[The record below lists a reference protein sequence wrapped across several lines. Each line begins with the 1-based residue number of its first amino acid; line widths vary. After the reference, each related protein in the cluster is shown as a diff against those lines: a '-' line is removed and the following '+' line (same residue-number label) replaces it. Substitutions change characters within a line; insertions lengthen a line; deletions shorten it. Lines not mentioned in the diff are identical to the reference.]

1 MIITGT
7 SVYMTRGDTEV
18 LTVSCPAKP
27 FQTGDVVELTIRMSA
42 GYGPSLI
49 HKKVTSFT
57 EEGKALIVFEPQDLF
72 PHPPQVSK
80 RPSCVVTA
88 HGKFPL
94 RVLTLRTLRVV
105 PTVVLSCF

>member
-57 EEGKALIVFEPQDLF
+57 EEGKALIVFEPQDTNDMQF
-72 PHPPQVSK
+72 NTYSYDVQVTYADIGVK
-80 RPSCVVTA
+80 TIITPSDFTI
-88 HGKFPL
+88 G
-94 RVLTLRTLRVV
+94 RENTYG
-105 PTVVLSCF
+105 